1 MPISKSRLGG
11 LYLSLSITAAAA
23 LWFNQ
28 DSVETYW
35 QQQYHQASPF
45 AALRQYEWWTAGA
58 QWRHRLFAQEENA
71 TIFAESNETTAED
84 NLIPPLLAPAADNNE
99 HAAIE
104 LAETSSE
111 NLNPPSALSLER
123 LGEENSLE
131 KPITETNHPLED
143 TATLTLESLS
153 EENTSDIPITEIS
166 QAPEN
171 AAVLTLES
179 LSEENTSDIPITEIS
194 QAPENAAVL
203 TLESLS
209 EENTSD
215 IPITEISQAPEN
227 AAVLTLESLNE
238 ESRLENPIAETQ
250 PADETIAAQNIAPEP
265 DSNPSL
271 ESEAPPNLPAH
282 TAAGNDKILLDA
294 GDHVLF
300 IGDSM
305 MQSFAPH
312 MQKWLKNEHHI
323 NSNNLGRHSTGLSNQ
338 QYYDWPLEA
347 EKRIAATPQLKLVVV
362 MMGAN
367 DPWNIETASKRVL
380 NFKSPEWAA
389 EYGARAL
396 RIVAAAKRQGA
407 EVIWIGLP
415 HMRLAKYNPKIRFL
429 DDTLAQHLAGQV
441 IYIRSHELLD
451 GGSGKYRD
459 SIEKDGKLIRVRHK
473 DGIHLNAAGEL
484 LILEE
489 VKKYISF

>member
-11 LYLSLSITAAAA
+11 LYLSLSITAAAV

-84 NLIPPLLAPAADNNE
+84 NLIPPLLAPAADNNG

-111 NLNPPSALSLER
+111 NLNPPSALSLES

-131 KPITETNHPLED
+131 KPITETNHPLEDTATLTLESLSEENSLEKPIAETNHPLED

-171 AAVLTLES
+171 AAT
-179 LSEENTSDIPITEIS
+179 
-194 QAPENAAVL
+194 
-203 TLESLS
+203 
-209 EENTSD
+209 
-215 IPITEISQAPEN
+215 
-227 AAVLTLESLNE
+227 LTLESLNE

-473 DGIHLNAAGEL
+473 DGIHLNAVGEL

>member
-1 MPISKSRLGG
+1 MPISKFRLGG

-28 DSVETYW
+28 ESVETYW

-45 AALRQYEWWTAGA
+45 VALQQYEWWTAGA
-58 QWRHRLFAQEENA
+58 RWRHRLFAQEENTA
-71 TIFAESNETTAED
+71 IFAENSDETAAED
-84 NLIPPLLAPAADNNE
+84 DLIPPPLAPAADNSG

-104 LAETSSE
+104 ITETSSE
-111 NLNPPSALSLER
+111 NANPPSALSLES
-123 LGEENSLE
+123 LGEENTLE
-131 KPITETNHPLED
+131 RPIAETKHPLED
-143 TATLTLESLS
+143 TATLTLESL
-153 EENTSDIPITEIS
+153 
-166 QAPEN
+166 
-171 AAVLTLES
+171 
-179 LSEENTSDIPITEIS
+179 
-194 QAPENAAVL
+194 
-203 TLESLS
+203 
-209 EENTSD
+209 
-215 IPITEISQAPEN
+215 
-227 AAVLTLESLNE
+227 NE
-238 ESRLENPIAETQ
+238 ESELETPIAETQ
-250 PADETIAAQNIAPEP
+250 PADETIAAQHIAPEP
-265 DSNPSL
+265 DSSSSL
-271 ESEAPPNLPAH
+271 ENEAPPNPPAH
-282 TAAGNDKILLDA
+282 TAARNDKILLGA

-429 DDTLAQHLAGQV
+429 DDTLAQHLAGQA

-459 SIEKDGKLIRVRHK
+459 SIEKNGKLIRVRHK

>member
-71 TIFAESNETTAED
+71 TIFAESNETTAEN
-84 NLIPPLLAPAADNNE
+84 NLIPPLLAPAADNNG

-111 NLNPPSALSLER
+111 NLNPPSALSLES

-131 KPITETNHPLED
+131 KPIVETNHPLED
-143 TATLTLESLS
+143 TAT
-153 EENTSDIPITEIS
+153 
-166 QAPEN
+166 
-171 AAVLTLES
+171 
-179 LSEENTSDIPITEIS
+179 
-194 QAPENAAVL
+194 L

-271 ESEAPPNLPAH
+271 ESEAPPNLPAY
-282 TAAGNDKILLDA
+282 TAAGNDKILLAA

>member
-11 LYLSLSITAAAA
+11 LYLSLSITAAAG

-84 NLIPPLLAPAADNNE
+84 NLIPPLLAPAADNNG

-111 NLNPPSALSLER
+111 NLNPPSALSLES

-179 LSEENTSDIPITEIS
+179 L
-194 QAPENAAVL
+194 
-203 TLESLS
+203 
-209 EENTSD
+209 
-215 IPITEISQAPEN
+215 
-227 AAVLTLESLNE
+227 NE
-238 ESRLENPIAETQ
+238 ESGLENPIAETQ

-282 TAAGNDKILLDA
+282 TAAGNDKILLEA

-367 DPWNIETASKRVL
+367 DPWNIETTSKRVL

-396 RIVAAAKRQGA
+396 RIVAAAKRQDA

-489 VKKYISF
+489 IKKYISF

>member
-104 LAETSSE
+104 LAEISSE

-131 KPITETNHPLED
+131 KPIIETNHPLED
-143 TATLTLESLS
+143 TAT
-153 EENTSDIPITEIS
+153 
-166 QAPEN
+166 
-171 AAVLTLES
+171 
-179 LSEENTSDIPITEIS
+179 
-194 QAPENAAVL
+194 L

>member
-58 QWRHRLFAQEENA
+58 QWRHRLFAQEENTA
-71 TIFAESNETTAED
+71 IFAESNETVAED
-84 NLIPPLLAPAADNNE
+84 DLIPPPLAPAADNSG

-111 NLNPPSALSLER
+111 NLNPPSALSLES

-131 KPITETNHPLED
+131 RPIAETNHPLED

-153 EENTSDIPITEIS
+153 EENTSDIPITK
-166 QAPEN
+166 
-171 AAVLTLES
+171 
-179 LSEENTSDIPITEIS
+179 
-194 QAPENAAVL
+194 
-203 TLESLS
+203 
-209 EENTSD
+209 
-215 IPITEISQAPEN
+215 ISQAPEN

-282 TAAGNDKILLDA
+282 TAAGNDKILLAA

>member
-84 NLIPPLLAPAADNNE
+84 NLIPPLLAPAADNNG

-104 LAETSSE
+104 LAKTSSE
-111 NLNPPSALSLER
+111 NLNPPSALSLES
-123 LGEENSLE
+123 LSEENSLE
-131 KPITETNHPLED
+131 KPIAETNHPLED
-143 TATLTLESLS
+143 TAT
-153 EENTSDIPITEIS
+153 
-166 QAPEN
+166 
-171 AAVLTLES
+171 
-179 LSEENTSDIPITEIS
+179 
-194 QAPENAAVL
+194 L

-282 TAAGNDKILLDA
+282 TAAGNDKILLEA

>member
-84 NLIPPLLAPAADNNE
+84 NLIPPLLAPAADNNG

-104 LAETSSE
+104 LAETSLE
-111 NLNPPSALSLER
+111 NLNPPSALSLES

-153 EENTSDIPITEIS
+153 EENTSDIPITK
-166 QAPEN
+166 
-171 AAVLTLES
+171 
-179 LSEENTSDIPITEIS
+179 
-194 QAPENAAVL
+194 
-203 TLESLS
+203 
-209 EENTSD
+209 
-215 IPITEISQAPEN
+215 ISQAPEN

-271 ESEAPPNLPAH
+271 ESEAPPNPPAH
-282 TAAGNDKILLDA
+282 TAAGNDKILLAA

-323 NSNNLGRHSTGLSNQ
+323 NSNNLGRGSTGRSNQ
-338 QYYDWPLEA
+338 KYHAWPLEA

-367 DPWNIETASKRVL
+367 DPWNIETVSKRVL

>member
-84 NLIPPLLAPAADNNE
+84 NLIPPLLAPAADNNG

-104 LAETSSE
+104 LAETSLE
-111 NLNPPSALSLER
+111 NLNPPSALSLES

-153 EENTSDIPITEIS
+153 EENTSDIPITK
-166 QAPEN
+166 
-171 AAVLTLES
+171 
-179 LSEENTSDIPITEIS
+179 
-194 QAPENAAVL
+194 
-203 TLESLS
+203 
-209 EENTSD
+209 
-215 IPITEISQAPEN
+215 ISQAPEN

-271 ESEAPPNLPAH
+271 ESEAPPNPPAH
-282 TAAGNDKILLDA
+282 TAAGNDKILLAA

-367 DPWNIETASKRVL
+367 DPWNIETVSKRVL

>member
-104 LAETSSE
+104 LAEISSE

-131 KPITETNHPLED
+131 KPIIETNHPLED

-153 EENTSDIPITEIS
+153 EENSLEKPITETNHPLEDT
-166 QAPEN
+166 AT
-171 AAVLTLES
+171 LTLES

>member
-104 LAETSSE
+104 LAEISSE

-143 TATLTLESLS
+143 TAT
-153 EENTSDIPITEIS
+153 
-166 QAPEN
+166 
-171 AAVLTLES
+171 
-179 LSEENTSDIPITEIS
+179 
-194 QAPENAAVL
+194 L

>member
-58 QWRHRLFAQEENA
+58 RWRHRLFAQEENTA
-71 TIFAESNETTAED
+71 IFAESNENTAED
-84 NLIPPLLAPAADNNE
+84 NLIPPPLASAADNSG

-111 NLNPPSALSLER
+111 NLNPPSVLSLER

-143 TATLTLESLS
+143 AATLTLESLS
-153 EENTSDIPITEIS
+153 EENSLEKPIAETNH
-166 QAPEN
+166 P
-171 AAVLTLES
+171 LED
-179 LSEENTSDIPITEIS
+179 TAT
-194 QAPENAAVL
+194 L

-282 TAAGNDKILLDA
+282 TAAGNDKILLAA

>member
-84 NLIPPLLAPAADNNE
+84 NLIPPLLAPAADNNG

-104 LAETSSE
+104 LAETSLE
-111 NLNPPSALSLER
+111 NLNPPSALSLES
-123 LGEENSLE
+123 LSEENSLE

-153 EENTSDIPITEIS
+153 EENSLEKPIAETNH
-166 QAPEN
+166 P
-171 AAVLTLES
+171 LED
-179 LSEENTSDIPITEIS
+179 TAT
-194 QAPENAAVL
+194 L

>member
-58 QWRHRLFAQEENA
+58 QWRHKLFAQEENA

-84 NLIPPLLAPAADNNE
+84 NLIPPLLAPAADNNG

-111 NLNPPSALSLER
+111 NLNPPSALSLES

-143 TATLTLESLS
+143 TATL
-153 EENTSDIPITEIS
+153 I
-166 QAPEN
+166 
-171 AAVLTLES
+171 
-179 LSEENTSDIPITEIS
+179 
-194 QAPENAAVL
+194 
-203 TLESLS
+203 LESLS

-282 TAAGNDKILLDA
+282 TAAGNDKILLAA

>member
-71 TIFAESNETTAED
+71 TIFAESNETTAGD
-84 NLIPPLLAPAADNNE
+84 NLIPPLLAPAADNNG

-104 LAETSSE
+104 LAETSLE
-111 NLNPPSALSLER
+111 NLNPPSALSLES

-153 EENTSDIPITEIS
+153 EENTSDIPITK
-166 QAPEN
+166 
-171 AAVLTLES
+171 
-179 LSEENTSDIPITEIS
+179 
-194 QAPENAAVL
+194 
-203 TLESLS
+203 
-209 EENTSD
+209 
-215 IPITEISQAPEN
+215 ISQAPEN

-238 ESRLENPIAETQ
+238 ESRLENPIEETQ
-250 PADETIAAQNIAPEP
+250 PADETIAAQNLAPEP

-271 ESEAPPNLPAH
+271 ESEAPPNPPAH
-282 TAAGNDKILLDA
+282 TAAGNDKILLAA

-367 DPWNIETASKRVL
+367 DPWNIETVSKRVL

>member
-35 QQQYHQASPF
+35 QQQYHQASSF

-84 NLIPPLLAPAADNNE
+84 NLIPPLLAPAADNNG

-104 LAETSSE
+104 FAETSSE
-111 NLNPPSALSLER
+111 NLNPPSALSLES

-131 KPITETNHPLED
+131 KPIAETNHPLED

-153 EENTSDIPITEIS
+153 EENSLEKPITET
-166 QAPEN
+166 N
-171 AAVLTLES
+171 HLLED
-179 LSEENTSDIPITEIS
+179 TAT
-194 QAPENAAVL
+194 L

-271 ESEAPPNLPAH
+271 ESEAPPNLPAY
-282 TAAGNDKILLDA
+282 TAAGNDKILLEA

-367 DPWNIETASKRVL
+367 DPWNIETTSKRVL

>member
-84 NLIPPLLAPAADNNE
+84 NLIPPLLAPAADNNG

-111 NLNPPSALSLER
+111 NLNPPSALSLES

-131 KPITETNHPLED
+131 KPIAETNHPLED
-143 TATLTLESLS
+143 TAT
-153 EENTSDIPITEIS
+153 
-166 QAPEN
+166 
-171 AAVLTLES
+171 
-179 LSEENTSDIPITEIS
+179 
-194 QAPENAAVL
+194 L

-282 TAAGNDKILLDA
+282 TAAGNDKILLAA

>member
-35 QQQYHQASPF
+35 QQQYHQASSF

-84 NLIPPLLAPAADNNE
+84 NLIPPLLAPAADNNG

-111 NLNPPSALSLER
+111 NLNPPSALSLES

-143 TATLTLESLS
+143 TAT
-153 EENTSDIPITEIS
+153 
-166 QAPEN
+166 
-171 AAVLTLES
+171 
-179 LSEENTSDIPITEIS
+179 
-194 QAPENAAVL
+194 L

-271 ESEAPPNLPAH
+271 ESEAPPNLPAY
-282 TAAGNDKILLDA
+282 TAAGNDKILLAA

-429 DDTLAQHLAGQV
+429 DDTLAQYLAGQV

>member
-84 NLIPPLLAPAADNNE
+84 NLIPPLLAPAADNNG

-111 NLNPPSALSLER
+111 NLNPPSALSLES

-131 KPITETNHPLED
+131 KPIAETNHPLED
-143 TATLTLESLS
+143 TAT
-153 EENTSDIPITEIS
+153 
-166 QAPEN
+166 
-171 AAVLTLES
+171 
-179 LSEENTSDIPITEIS
+179 
-194 QAPENAAVL
+194 L

-282 TAAGNDKILLDA
+282 TAAGNDKILLEA

>member
-84 NLIPPLLAPAADNNE
+84 NLIPPLLAPAADNNG

-111 NLNPPSALSLER
+111 NLNPPSALSLES

-131 KPITETNHPLED
+131 KPITETNHPLEDTATLTLESLSEENSLEKPIAETNHLLED

-179 LSEENTSDIPITEIS
+179 LNK
-194 QAPENAAVL
+194 
-203 TLESLS
+203 
-209 EENTSD
+209 
-215 IPITEISQAPEN
+215 
-227 AAVLTLESLNE
+227 

-396 RIVAAAKRQGA
+396 RIVAAAKPQGA

-415 HMRLAKYNPKIRFL
+415 HMRLARYNPKIRFL

>member
-11 LYLSLSITAAAA
+11 LYLSLSITAAAG

-84 NLIPPLLAPAADNNE
+84 NLIPPLLAPAADNNG

-111 NLNPPSALSLER
+111 NLNPPSALSLES

-131 KPITETNHPLED
+131 KPITETNHPLEDTATLTLESLSEENSLEKPIAETNHPLED

-179 LSEENTSDIPITEIS
+179 L
-194 QAPENAAVL
+194 
-203 TLESLS
+203 
-209 EENTSD
+209 
-215 IPITEISQAPEN
+215 
-227 AAVLTLESLNE
+227 NE
-238 ESRLENPIAETQ
+238 ESGLENPIAETQ

-282 TAAGNDKILLDA
+282 TAAGNDKILLEA

-367 DPWNIETASKRVL
+367 DPWNIETTSKRVL

-396 RIVAAAKRQGA
+396 RIVAAAKRQDA

-489 VKKYISF
+489 IKKYISF